1 MVSIVIPTYK
11 RPDLLRR
18 AVKSVLLQTYEDFE
32 IIVVNDDLESFH
44 IVKDEIDSIKD
55 ARIFCYQNERSKG
68 GNGARNTGI
77 LKSKGEY
84 IAFLDDDDEWMENKL
99 EDQINLIIQLDKS
112 YAAVYSG
119 YLIENDDKW
128 EEYYGDLE
136 GAIFKEVLLNKA
148 KICTGSN
155 LLIKKEVIEEVGL
168 WDEELFRQQD
178 LEFLLRVLVNY
189 KLGFKRKLGAKIYGH
204 NTPNPEKAFRERE
217 KFLNK
222 ISNLLENLDEADKNN
237 FYSDHYRRQA
247 LFQIKMGNIRDAS
260 SSWYL
265 GTKYK
270 VFSGRKDAKL
280 IITMINGLL
289 KNNK

>member
-18 AVKSVLLQTYEDFE
+18 AVKSVLLQTYKDFE
-32 IIVVNDDLESFH
+32 IIVVNDDLEGFD
-44 IVKDEIDSIKD
+44 IVKDEIDAIKD
-55 ARIFCYQNERSKG
+55 ARIVCYQNERSKG

-99 EDQINLIIQLDKS
+99 EDQINLINQLDKS

-119 YLIENDDKW
+119 YLIEDDDKW

-136 GAIFKEVLLNKA
+136 GEIFNEVLLNKA

-178 LEFLLRVLVNY
+178 LEFLLRVLVKY

-204 NTPNPEKAFRERE
+204 NTPNPEKAFQERE
-217 KFLNK
+217 KFLKK
-222 ISNLLENLDEADKNN
+222 ISNLIANLNEADRNS

-247 LFQIKMGNIRDAS
+247 LFQMKMGNIRNAS
-260 SSWYL
+260 SSWHQ

-270 VFSGRKDAKL
+270 MFSGRKDAKL

-289 KNNK
+289 KINK